1 MIHIADDLL
10 LKRCSYSLS
19 LCVAVIAC
27 GVVGFL
33 CAVFL
38 VLLIAYRMK
47 KKDEGSYALGVAK
60 VPPSAYQKQPPKEFY
75 A

>member
-1 MIHIADDLL
+1 
-10 LKRCSYSLS
+10 
-19 LCVAVIAC
+19 VIAC

-33 CAVFL
+33 CALFL
-38 VLLIAYRMK
+38 VLFIAYRMK
-47 KKDEGSYALGVAK
+47 KKDEGSYALGMAK

>member
-1 MIHIADDLL
+1 MADDLFV
-10 LKRCSYSLS
+10 KRCSRSLPRG
-19 LCVAVIAC
+19 LAVIAC

-33 CAVFL
+33 CALFL
-38 VLLIAYRMK
+38 VLFIAYRMK
-47 KKDEGSYALGVAK
+47 KKDEGSYALGMAK